1 MSGLKDVV
9 EPVRVRR
16 NCDFPGRWRKHGE
29 RNCCWGLSLRNWLR
43 RCGLPTHHRDF
54 RRFWLLS
61 RARRPRAGIKE
72 RQSQQNERGNQR
84 GPSKYAAVSSAI
96 GSIHGVVAT
105 FVISFS
111 HASTE
116 WSTSV
121 TPVCFVMKWPMGQV
135 RLARKLDRSAIVAFF
150 EHCAAGGQ
158 MRFWITGT
166 SQLTVAAPL

>member
-9 EPVRVRR
+9 EPVRFRR
-16 NCDFPGRWRKHGE
+16 NCDFPGRGSKYGE
-29 RNCCWGLSLRNWLR
+29 WNRCWGLSLRNRLR

-54 RRFWLLS
+54 RRFRLLLMT
-61 RARRPRAGIKE
+61 RRPRTGIKE
-72 RQSQQNERGNQR
+72 RQSEQNERGNQR
-84 GPSKYAAVSSAI
+84 APSEYAVVSSAI
-96 GSIHGVVAT
+96 GSIHGGVAT

-135 RLARKLDRSAIVAFF
+135 RLARKLIEVANVAFF

-166 SQLTVAAPL
+166 SHLTVAALL